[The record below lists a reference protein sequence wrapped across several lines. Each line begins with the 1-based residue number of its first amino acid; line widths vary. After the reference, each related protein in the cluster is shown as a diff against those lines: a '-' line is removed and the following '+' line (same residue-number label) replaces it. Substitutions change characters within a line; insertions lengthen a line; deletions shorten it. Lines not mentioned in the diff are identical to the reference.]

1 MTTPH
6 STTLNI
12 EELSIVEEET
22 GDQHSE
28 AVVETC
34 VDWNSISGAQH
45 QNAFTLLRDKMN
57 EQLVGERRGKKNAEE
72 EWGERVRSVRETLEL
87 EVNSLQ
93 YKLSSQLMTL
103 ELSKEVSR
111 LVCVSV
117 FVCVSV
123 WMCSGVCVCECI
135 CLCVC
140 VCVHVHIHH
149 LIYLDVY
156 AFKWSGGNIE

>member
-123 WMCSGVCVCECI
+123 WMCSGVCV
-135 CLCVC
+135 
-140 VCVHVHIHH
+140 
-149 LIYLDVY
+149 
-156 AFKWSGGNIE
+156 